1 MHHTSSTNNPHFPLQ
16 NCHIPCIFS
25 PVWPP
30 PPSSRLNLKSC
41 CISSH
46 FNHYPVSPSHHSC
59 TLPPLSQL
67 HNSLSISNLGLV
79 STNLLVPLLLHFPHG
94 IPVLDSD
101 RQMLQYILMGQGL
114 PSGLSDPTCSCQIPE
129 EGMWLW
135 ANHSQSLHRH
145 WHEEVAKV
153 EIGVLEPLAPFSL
166 RCHWSCFP
174 DRDLLIGVG
183 QSVWASRI
191 PELSLPSKAYWQ
203 WQLNN

>member
-46 FNHYPVSPSHHSC
+46 FNHHPVSPSHHSR

-101 RQMLQYILMGQGL
+101 RQMLQYILMGQGSLVAFRTL
-114 PSGLSDPTCSCQIPE
+114 PARSQRKACDSGPIT
-129 EGMWLW
+129 
-135 ANHSQSLHRH
+135 
-145 WHEEVAKV
+145 
-153 EIGVLEPLAPFSL
+153 L
-166 RCHWSCFP
+166 RVSTAT
-174 DRDLLIGVG
+174 GT
-183 QSVWASRI
+183 
-191 PELSLPSKAYWQ
+191 KK
-203 WQLNN
+203 